1 MKKTI
6 ICTLIP
12 LMLCL
17 PVLSFAAAEIEALN
31 SLPGSKDLLSMSGGT
46 CIRWEQQC
54 KEDPFDAGKVECT
67 QHCSQYD
74 NSDQSGGNNSSG
86 SIFEMDP
93 LKAALGLLIVAGLLY
108 WALNIK

>member
-1 MKKTI
+1 MKKLLVI
-6 ICTLIP
+6 FLAFS
-12 LMLCL
+12 MLSM
-17 PVLSFAAAEIEALN
+17 PVLSFAASEIETLN
-31 SLPGSKDLLSMSGGT
+31 SLPGSRDLLHQSGGT

-74 NSDQSGGNNSSG
+74 NNENQGGNSGGTNF
-86 SIFEMDP
+86 FEMDP

-108 WALNIK
+108 WALNVK